1 VQVFFNVEFDG
12 EWWCASART
21 PGNLICTQ
29 GENIGDLINN
39 IIDATLLHY
48 DDLLQMGE
56 HITIVTIYRS
66 APSSPAP
73 QATANFEYKVDL
85 VATSP
90 GC

>member
-1 VQVFFNVEFDG
+1 MQVFFDVEFDG

-39 IIDATLLHY
+39 IIDAALLHY